1 MPRSSEYPS
10 AARTGLYSVGCEIAY
25 AEVRMVAGSHGKI
38 FGLLPYDFGPPT
50 LACLRRTLWNRG
62 DERFLVPISFGVGW
76 SVNLRSAPR
85 HPLQALLLAALIL
98 WRLRARRDPERGR

>member
-1 MPRSSEYPS
+1 
-10 AARTGLYSVGCEIAY
+10 
-25 AEVRMVAGSHGKI
+25 MVAGSHGKI
-38 FGLLPYDFGPPT
+38 FGLLPYDFRPLT

-62 DERFLVPISFGVGW
+62 DERFLVPIIFGVGW

-98 WRLRARRDPERGR
+98 LPLRARRHSERGR